1 MDTQLLQLGGSLLAI
16 LVLAGIA
23 WALKLGQP
31 RTIDT
36 AERACALAREADT
49 AFDPSEAA
57 VGRDGSAAILAD
69 SAGRIMVLRRHGTHF
84 AARVLEPGTPAHS
97 DGDILT
103 IVPRDRRYGPVVLDL
118 GPEAQ
123 AWASRIEALGRAD
136 HA

>member
-1 MDTQLLQLGGSLLAI
+1 MDSQLLQLGGSLLAI

-36 AERACALAREADT
+36 AERALALAREADT

-69 SAGRIMVLRRHGTHF
+69 SAGNKVCVCAWPDGATRMPTPSTD
-84 AARVLEPGTPAHS
+84 EPA
-97 DGDILT
+97 
-103 IVPRDRRYGPVVLDL
+103 PRLDV
-118 GPEAQ
+118 
-123 AWASRIEALGRAD
+123 
-136 HA
+136 

>member
-1 MDTQLLQLGGSLLAI
+1 MDSQLLQLGGSLLAI

-36 AERACALAREADT
+36 AERALALAREADT

-103 IVPRDRRYGPVVLDL
+103 IVPDL

>member
-1 MDTQLLQLGGSLLAI
+1 MDSQLLQLGGSLLAI

-36 AERACALAREADT
+36 AERALTLAREADT

-57 VGRDGSAAILAD
+57 VGRDCSAAILAD

-84 AARVLEPGTPAHS
+84 AARVLEPGTPANS
-97 DGDILT
+97 DGDFLT
-103 IVPRDRRYGPVVLDL
+103 IVPRDRSACRPCLTTAGTAVVSM
-118 GPEAQ
+118 A
-123 AWASRIEALGRAD
+123 
-136 HA
+136 